1 MTTIFF
7 ILWKKKLS
15 RKFKSLKSV
24 KSRPAGTTRAL
35 GLSENDRGCS
45 TGLTSEIVGAPWAVF
60 MLTAARGGQLTW
72 LSRLEVSKLLS
83 LNSAAAHPQNLG
95 FGVQSRT
102 SRIGID
108 GSCHGTAAAA
118 IPTDTVGWTTGGCKE
133 SRGPGS
139 TPTAKDD
146 HVHQLDNANVQL

>member
-1 MTTIFF
+1 MIGD
-7 ILWKKKLS
+7 IVL
-15 RKFKSLKSV
+15 
-24 KSRPAGTTRAL
+24 
-35 GLSENDRGCS
+35 D
-45 TGLTSEIVGAPWAVF
+45 GLTSEIVGAPWAVF
-60 MLTAARGGQLTW
+60 MLTAARSGQLTW

-118 IPTDTVGWTTGGCKE
+118 VPTDTVGRTTDGCKE

-146 HVHQLDNANVQL
+146 HVHQLDNANATLTVFKTRRNFYTTCCCCWCRCCCCAIAENVALWA